1 MEKFDKSSFAD
12 KILAASSLASEG
24 SEGEVEFAFTE
35 EVLNNSALK
44 EKILKYAEQH
54 SHEGFI
60 FDGYL
65 NIKSVRPQGSSRIYL
80 LKGASARPMEEKIR
94 DFLVLLSTISRLEEL
109 IQYVLVHMKPR
120 KTGIFYTQLEES
132 KDMDPVMREQLAQLE
147 SKWAELSNFGRQLL
161 TVTFLIENDNSYEIE
176 VEKAEPPL
184 KGKEA
189 KARDIMD
196 EVFQSR
202 LRLVRNFAK

>member
-1 MEKFDKSSFAD
+1 LEKFDKSSFAD

-54 SHEGFI
+54 SREGFT

-65 NIKSVRPQGSSRIYL
+65 NIKSVRPQGSSRVSL

>member
-54 SHEGFI
+54 SREGFT

-65 NIKSVRPQGSSRIYL
+65 NIKSVRPQGSSRVSL

>member
-1 MEKFDKSSFAD
+1 LEKFDKSSFAD

-54 SHEGFI
+54 SREGFT

-65 NIKSVRPQGSSRIYL
+65 NIKSVRPQGSSRVSL

-120 KTGIFYTQLEES
+120 QAGIFYTQLEES

>member
-1 MEKFDKSSFAD
+1 LEKFDKSSFAD

-54 SHEGFI
+54 SREGFT

-65 NIKSVRPQGSSRIYL
+65 NIKSVRPQGSSRVSL
-80 LKGASARPMEEKIR
+80 LKGASTWPMEEKIR